1 MTEKSSTT
9 IPALPCSSLETTLEF
24 WQSLGFRVTY
34 KQRSPNGYAVLRYS
48 DFELHFFEMPIEPE
62 KNFSTCL
69 VIVAEVEI
77 LHEALC
83 KCMQRSLGKV
93 PVKGFPRLSRM
104 KPQQTRFTLTDNA
117 GNSVI
122 FIKRGTQDEAAADAY
137 KQPDQSPLQKAIHTA
152 ARLRDFKGD
161 DAAAARVLETALKRF
176 ANDASPD
183 YVHALTER
191 LELAQALGETA
202 RAHALQAQLEAL
214 HVGASRT

>member
-9 IPALPCSSLETTLEF
+9 IPALPCSSLESTLEF
-24 WQSLGFRVTY
+24 WQFLGFRVTY

-48 DFELHFFEMPIEPE
+48 DYELHFFEMPIEPE

-69 VIVAEVEI
+69 VIVAEVEM
-77 LHEALC
+77 LHDAFS
-83 KCMQRSLGKV
+83 KCLQRSLGKV

-104 KPQQTRFTLTDNA
+104 KAKQTRFTLTDNA

-122 FIKRGTQDEAAADAY
+122 FIKRGDQDAAAADAY
-137 KQPDQSPLQKAIHTA
+137 KQPGQSPLQKAIHTA

-161 DAAAARVLETALKRF
+161 DAAAARVLEIALKRF
-176 ANDASPD
+176 ANNASPE
-183 YVHALTER
+183 YIQALTDR

-202 RAHALQAQLEAL
+202 RVHALRAQLETL
-214 HVGASRT
+214 NTDAS